1 MTSEKNGINR
11 RQLILG
17 TLASVAA
24 GKILGG
30 SDVIKAAQH
39 GDAQQRAATS
49 TATDRWLEIDLYWF
63 RLQNVPASVKEF
75 WDRYLPFYAGVEGYR
90 GVILNVGWTVACV
103 MDWAGDF
110 DQRIDLPKGT
120 GQQKWVD
127 QSGPLTGTTE
137 ERQRQWKQRFA
148 QPLLIQRRGYDEWT
162 YGSLKKLLSALRA
175 EAAHRGITDF
185 KVGLLNYAWTN
196 AYGEV
201 PAWIRR
207 HPEAFTQMQG
217 TPNAWVQSPDF
228 DPAATLHAD
237 PHSLGAWPHGI
248 PEGTPVHL
256 AYGRQWGSLSK
267 AIGLDA
273 VMLRDS
279 FGMPM
284 PYEHWGPLGRVAPSP
299 EAIRNGTKATAA
311 LVRETKT
318 ANPNALVMMY
328 SNAATAIGDWRSNC
342 FDLETV
348 AKEGYLDI
356 WVDQTWAGDWNEVGV
371 REETFWNAPLN
382 GYTYQLTYMLMH
394 AAILADTKVRHYPLV
409 ECPDAWEAEDVLHT
423 VPERLRWEIWAY
435 AHAAVKTPAGLKFP
449 VGTYISM
456 VNRGDRLMS
465 EQDVHFLATN
475 INDAVRDASTTVEIF
490 GPTLVYSR
498 EAMQW
503 EADHASPDHDIKEWI
518 DEQAGAVIK
527 WPIPILSATR
537 MEWVPKVKSDLFIF
551 QTPSHL
557 PPQQTAYVADWI
569 KQGHPVA
576 IWGSP
581 AGGIDPELEKLGGLG
596 SSGDGDVHA
605 KQQQATLGNGSPMLT
620 ENVPASFS
628 TYHRLTL
635 NKAADEARAVYS
647 VAGSPVLI
655 MNTTAGKRL
664 MMWDPPDISGRGDP
678 GGQGK
683 GSLRDI
689 WGGSAGAYA
698 LAAGTLNYL
707 LSSGTGALH
716 ARSIDLNQTVNITA
730 WRTRGGA
737 FHILA
742 CNLEEGLRDD
752 ADMTR
757 HATIVLPESWKA
769 AQWTDAW
776 TRMRIDVHRCE
787 LKLEL
792 GQAKSILL
800 VSVAQS

>member
-1 MTSEKNGINR
+1 MKPEKNIMNR
-11 RQLILG
+11 RELIVA
-17 TLASVAA
+17 TLASVVA
-24 GKILGG
+24 GRSLSGYAPMNTG
-30 SDVIKAAQH
+30 EDGYAP
-39 GDAQQRAATS
+39 QRDATS
-49 TATDRWLEIDLYWF
+49 ISADRWLEIDLYWF
-63 RLQNVPASVKEF
+63 RLKNLPESVTEF
-75 WDRYLPFYAGVEGYR
+75 WDRYLPFYVGVEGYR

-103 MDWAGDF
+103 MDWAGDL
-110 DQRIDLPKGT
+110 DRRIDLPKGT

-127 QSGPLTGTTE
+127 QRGPLTGTTE

-148 QPLLIQRRGYDEWT
+148 QSVLIERRGYDAWT
-162 YGSLKKLLSALRA
+162 YGSLGRLVSALRE
-175 EAAHRGITDF
+175 EAARRGITEF

-207 HPEAFTQMQG
+207 HPEAFTPMQG
-217 TPNAWVQSPDF
+217 NPQGWSPGPYF

-237 PHSLGAWPHGI
+237 PRPLGAWPHGI
-248 PEGTPVHL
+248 PEGTPVHV
-256 AYGRQWGSLSK
+256 AYGWQWGSLSK

-299 EAIRNGTKATAA
+299 EAIRRGTQAA
-311 LVRETKT
+311 AHLVRETKT

-342 FDLETV
+342 FDLETI
-348 AKEGYLDI
+348 AKEGYLDV

-382 GYTYQLTYMLMH
+382 GYTYQLTYMLLH

-423 VPERLRWEIWAY
+423 APERLRWEIWAY
-435 AHAAVKTPAGLKFP
+435 AHAGVKTPARLKFP
-449 VGTYISM
+449 AGTYIAM
-456 VNRGDRLMS
+456 VNRGDRLLS
-465 EQDVHFLATN
+465 EQDVHFLLTN
-475 INDAVRDASTTVEIF
+475 INQAVRDASRTTEIF

-503 EADHASPDHDIKEWI
+503 QADHALPDHDIKEWI

-527 WPIPILSATR
+527 WPVPILSATR
-537 MEWVPKVKSDLFIF
+537 MEWLPRVNSDLFIF

-557 PPQQTAYVADWI
+557 PPQHTACIKEWI
-569 KQGHPVA
+569 TKGHPAA

-581 AGGIDPELEKLGGLG
+581 AGGIDLELEKLGGLTSSAG
-596 SSGDGDVHA
+596 SEA
-605 KQQQATLGNGSPMLT
+605 QARIRQATPGGGSPVLA
-620 ENVPASFS
+620 ENLSGSFA
-628 TYHRLTL
+628 TYHRWTL
-635 NKAADEARAVYS
+635 NKASGEVRVVYS
-647 VAGSPVLI
+647 VEGSPVLTL
-655 MNTTAGKRL
+655 NTSAGKRL
-664 MMWDPPDISGRGDP
+664 MMWDPPDVMGREDPSGGER
-678 GGQGK
+678 
-683 GSLRDI
+683 GSLLDI
-689 WGGSAGAYA
+689 WGGSAGPYA

-707 LSSGTGALH
+707 LSSDSNTLH
-716 ARSIDLNQTVNITA
+716 AERVDLNQTLNITA
-730 WRTRGGA
+730 WGNRDGA
-737 FHILA
+737 LHILA
-742 CNLEEGLRDD
+742 GNLEEGLRDD

-757 HATIVLPESWKA
+757 HATMILPKSWKA
-769 AQWTDAW
+769 TRWTDVW
-776 TRMRIDVHRCE
+776 TRTSIDVHHCE
-787 LKLEL
+787 LDLEL

-800 VSVAQS
+800 VSAVQW